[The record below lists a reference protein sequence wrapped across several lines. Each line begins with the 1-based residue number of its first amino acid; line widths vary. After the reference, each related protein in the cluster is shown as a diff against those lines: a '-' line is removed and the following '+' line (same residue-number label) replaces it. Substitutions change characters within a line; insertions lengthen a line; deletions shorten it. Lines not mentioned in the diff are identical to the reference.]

1 MKYKSIYVFD
11 KDENYHGEIL
21 GVEWVSAGR
30 TWRAGWRA
38 SISEVHLME
47 DGSGLSRKDAR
58 ESVTYEI
65 NRELIAMV
73 VTGGKPLLDSIAN
86 PALYQRW
93 ASVGSRGGVRF

>member
-1 MKYKSIYVFD
+1 MKSDNAKRRLELEYKSSIYVFD

-73 VTGGKPLLDSIAN
+73 IESPYNKFLN
-86 PALYQRW
+86 ALT
-93 ASVGSRGGVRF
+93 AAINID